1 MDSSSPFV
9 HLRIFLLGCALAA
22 VLPSRPLAAAP
33 LPGPPQAPLSLD
45 YRCDA
50 PATLFWVAS
59 ALSGDAQTEAAAW
72 RSWWQRHPA
81 ADPAAHARESAAI
94 EQFGRLRATYRGR
107 FLQAQSR
114 ANPWVPVVPP
124 SSHRLDVRFA
134 AVFLGAR
141 DADQLRQRAQVL
153 LAEPDQQILE
163 EIAGVWLPKLAS
175 ASAAEGPLCRFA
187 RAFDGYAQQ
196 QQLKAFLQ
204 QSAGLLGANAAGALT
219 VQFVPAPT
227 PEVRGPAEAASVLRG
242 RRLGNFLVVEVRA
255 DDAPQSRGDVVVHE
269 AVHWLQERAGMDDD
283 PQLIAQVFAG
293 GDLRA
298 AQAWE
303 LLAEGSATALGQGLW
318 LERADPRQHARSLAV
333 PLSWYV
339 DAPIDAMAKNLAPVL
354 RLALERGQRLVD
366 VAPQLLQAAPPPP
379 SRLADGLHR
388 YVLVSDHRD
397 SAWLASSWF
406 AAVPPRAVWRADLA
420 QAPQWQREAKAATI
434 VAIATWGEL
443 KGGSLAALGVAPPPA
458 ALRKTGATFVG
469 SRHAGARLLV
479 VAAPSTQDLQKL
491 LPGLAK
497 GDWPAQGWRA
507 TAPR

>member
-1 MDSSSPFV
+1 MDFSSPIAR
-9 HLRIFLLGCALAA
+9 LRILLLGCAF
-22 VLPSRPLAAAP
+22 AAAM
-33 LPGPPQAPLSLD
+33 LSAPLQAAPPPLTMD

-59 ALSGDAQTEAAAW
+59 ALSGDAQSEAAAW
-72 RSWWQRHPA
+72 QAWWRRHPA
-81 ADPAAHARESAAI
+81 ADPSAHARESAAI
-94 EQFGRLRATYRGR
+94 EQFGRLRANYRGR

-175 ASAAEGPLCRFA
+175 ATAADGPLCRFA
-187 RAFDGYAQQ
+187 QAFDGYAQQ
-196 QQLKAFLQ
+196 QQLQGFLQ
-204 QSAGLLGANAAGALT
+204 QSARLLGADATGALT
-219 VQFVPAPT
+219 VQFVPAPVA
-227 PEVRGPAEAASVLRG
+227 ERRGPGDAAAVLRG
-242 RRLGNFLVVEVRA
+242 RRLGNFLVVEVQA
-255 DDAPQSRGDVVVHE
+255 GDAPQSRSDVVVHE

-293 GDLRA
+293 GDLRG

-339 DAPIDAMAKNLAPVL
+339 DAPIDATAKNWAPIL
-354 RLALERGQRLVD
+354 RLALEQGQGLRSIAGQLVR
-366 VAPQLLQAAPPPP
+366 AAPPPP
-379 SRLADGLHR
+379 PRLSDGLHR

-397 SAWLASSWF
+397 SAWLAASWF

-420 QAPQWQREAKAATI
+420 EAPRWHGEAKAATI
-434 VAIATWGEL
+434 VVIATWGEL
-443 KGGSLAALGVAPPPA
+443 KGGSLAALGVASPPA

-469 SRHAGARLLV
+469 PRHAGARLLV
-479 VAAPSTQDLQKL
+479 VAAPSTEDLKKL